1 MGTSPAATER
11 ALLQAQLAQAFFPR
25 VQRVLVVKALP
36 DDEFSQILSAL
47 QQALP
52 GAAITC
58 LVSGDAAGPEDEVG
72 AVLRG
77 RQGLLALRKKSRPRF
92 DLCLLTLSPN
102 KAGGYRR
109 FVADL
114 AALFSGAKEK
124 VLCSPQGFFGRSR
137 RTSIILAP
145 FISGIKLAAAIIVS
159 TLCTAISLLLFT
171 LIVLPGGGLARLFSR
186 RRKS

>member
-1 MGTSPAATER
+1 MGTSPGATER
-11 ALLQAQLAQAFFPR
+11 AILQAQLAQAFFPR

-36 DDEFSQILSAL
+36 DAEFSQILSAL

-52 GAAITC
+52 AAAITC
-58 LVSGDAAGPEDEVG
+58 LVSGAAPGPEDEVG

-77 RQGLLALRKKSRPRF
+77 RPGLRALCKKSLPRF
-92 DLCLLTLSPN
+92 DLCVIAMPPN

-114 AALFSGAKEK
+114 AALFSGAKET
-124 VLCSPQGFFGRSR
+124 VLCSPQGFFGRSQR
-137 RTSIILAP
+137 ASMILAP
-145 FISGIKLAAAIIVS
+145 FISGIKLAAAIIAS